1 MRVTKCGCLRGSV
14 EGDSRQGVISGSRS
28 AGGGVQRIHQLR
40 VLSESSNS
48 DGISLNLS
56 NETNQTRERKK
67 KGKNKKGGNQNK
79 KSLESLPHIWLNEKS
94 TETPDTS
101 AQETTALQVRPF
113 PSRSVTGLKFDNSK
127 QSICLR
133 ASASHA
139 GEN

>member
-67 KGKNKKGGNQNK
+67 KGKNKKRRQ
-79 KSLESLPHIWLNEKS
+79 
-94 TETPDTS
+94 
-101 AQETTALQVRPF
+101 
-113 PSRSVTGLKFDNSK
+113 SK
-127 QSICLR
+127 QEIL
-133 ASASHA
+133 
-139 GEN
+139 GELTSYMA